1 MNKKLRMI
9 TIKISEEDLAV
20 IDTKANEMGITRSAY
35 MRNAAIAKARSEAD
49 FFSDPEALDAIA
61 RLLSGQEWSSD
72 TASQV
77 AEIVSATGRTI
88 TEPNED
94 IP

>member
-35 MRNAAIAKARSEAD
+35 MRNAAIAKARSESD

-61 RLLSGQEWSSD
+61 RLLSGQEWNSD

-94 IP
+94 DS